1 MMNAHTRAAW
11 KCAVFTLQCASLLQ
25 SIKHNSRAAIVTE
38 CMSHN
43 ALYLLDCM
51 VAADNVEDIDAILQ
65 NVDNLA
71 LTASNVLLAFT
82 NETLWETTH
91 ACA

>member
-1 MMNAHTRAAW
+1 
-11 KCAVFTLQCASLLQ
+11 
-25 SIKHNSRAAIVTE
+25 
-38 CMSHN
+38 MSHN